1 MFYHLFRYLDE
12 AYDLPGSGMFQ
23 YISFR
28 AAAAI
33 ILSLLIVIIFGRAII
48 DFLRCKQI
56 GEDIRDL
63 GLQGQ
68 LQKKGT
74 PTMGGVIILV
84 AILVP
89 MLLVGK
95 LDNVY
100 IQLLLVSTVWLGLIG
115 GLDDYIKVFRHRK
128 EGLKGRFKI
137 VGQVGLGIIVGTT
150 MWLSPDIVVRE
161 KVTQPVQTVY
171 LNEDGTV
178 LETVQ
183 RRVVVS
189 SESLKTTQTTIP
201 FVKNNEFDYGW
212 LTGGNTVATWILYV
226 LVAIFVV
233 TAVSNGANLTDG
245 LDGLATGVSVPIVAV
260 LGVLAYLSGHI
271 VYADYLNIMY
281 IPDSGEMVVFA
292 AALVGALVGFLWYN
306 SFPAQIF
313 MGDTGSLA
321 IGGVIAVFALCI
333 RKELLLPLL
342 CGVFL
347 VESFSVMMQ
356 VSWFKY
362 TKRRYGEGR
371 RILLMS
377 PVHHHYQKKGIF
389 ETKIVLRFWI
399 ISLLLAAITLVT
411 LKIR

>member
-1 MFYHLFRYLDE
+1 MLYHLFKYLDE
-12 AYDLPGSGMFQ
+12 AYNLPGSGMFQ
-23 YISFR
+23 YLSFR
-28 AAAAI
+28 AAAAV
-33 ILSLLIVIIFGRAII
+33 ILSLLIVIIFGRRII
-48 DFLRCKQI
+48 DFLRRKQI